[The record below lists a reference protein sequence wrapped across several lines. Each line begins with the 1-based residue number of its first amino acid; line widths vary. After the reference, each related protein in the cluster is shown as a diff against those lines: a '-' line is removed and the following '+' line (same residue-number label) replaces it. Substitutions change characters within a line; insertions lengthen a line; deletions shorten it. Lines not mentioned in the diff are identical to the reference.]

1 MARQEQF
8 LKIGFIGCGQV
19 TATLHVPTL
28 QQLPEAKVVAV
39 ADVDPDQLKKVADQF
54 QIKQRY
60 ADYRA
65 LLDDPSL
72 DAIAVCVPP
81 QFHIETAL
89 AVLEAGKH
97 LFVEKPLALRLE
109 ECDRLIQKAQ
119 TVKKKIMVG
128 FNLRHHRLIQEAQ
141 KIIQQGDLGAIAA
154 IRSTWTSAIRCH
166 QTLPDWRNRR
176 ELGGG
181 ALFEIAVHH
190 FDLWRCLLQSEVEEI
205 CAFSKSAQWPDETVT
220 ITARLRNGVVI
231 SSLFSERTS
240 DNNEIEIHGQNGR
253 LRISLYRFDGLD
265 FYSTSSLE
273 GSIATR
279 LNTLKKTLKELPT
292 GIALMRQGGD
302 YKISYRREWQHFI
315 NAIRHDLPVHCSL
328 DDGRAAV
335 QIVLAALESISLGKP
350 VKLVKNL

>member
-1 MARQEQF
+1 MAKREK
-8 LKIGFIGCGQV
+8 LKLGFVGCGRA
-19 TATLHVPTL
+19 TETLHLPAL
-28 QQLPEAKVVAV
+28 RQLSEAKVTAL
-39 ADVDPDQLKKVADQF
+39 ADINPDQLKKIAGQF
-54 QIKQRY
+54 QIEQHY
-60 ADYRA
+60 TDYRI

-72 DAIAVCVPP
+72 DAIAVCVPA
-81 QFHIETAL
+81 QFHVEIAL

-97 LFVEKPLALRLE
+97 LFVEKPLALSLE
-109 ECDRLIQKAQ
+109 ECDLLIQKAK
-119 TVKKKIMVG
+119 TANKKIMVG

-141 KIIQQGDLGAIAA
+141 KSIQQGDLGAIEA
-154 IRSTWTSAIRCH
+154 IRSTWTSAIRYH
-166 QTLPDWRNRR
+166 RTLPHWRNRR

-205 CAFSKSAQWPDETVT
+205 FAFSKSTEWPDETVT

-240 DNNEIEIHGQNGR
+240 DNNEIEIYGQNGR

-279 LNTLKKTLKELPT
+279 LNTLKKTLKDLPA
-292 GIALMRQGGD
+292 GIAIMRQGGD

-315 NAIRHDLPVHCSL
+315 NAIRHDLPVNCSL
-328 DDGRAAV
+328 EDGRATV
-335 QIVLAALESISLGKP
+335 QIVLAAIESASTGKP
-350 VKLVKNL
+350 VKLV